1 MVGSLVHWF
10 GRQDAWLMQLQARLY
25 TVRRTR
31 VAALGERWSAACAPG
46 ASCRTRP
53 AALSAGCT
61 PPRPQPAPVPA
72 AAAGGGAR
80 ARARAHA
87 QVCVAA
93 HDGLRVR
100 TWDLELAKGARGRPG
115 EEAVA
120 AALALRALA
129 AACGVPADVREAAP
143 LGLLPVAAGADA
155 GAERVQA
162 RLPPLRPPSA
172 AGSRAARGLCR
183 GRGPLC

>member
-1 MVGSLVHWF
+1 MF
-10 GRQDAWLMQLQARLY
+10 
-25 TVRRTR
+25 
-31 VAALGERWSAACAPG
+31 E
-46 ASCRTRP
+46 
-53 AALSAGCT
+53 
-61 PPRPQPAPVPA
+61 PVT
-72 AAAGGGAR
+72 GAR
-80 ARARAHA
+80 AGRRRGAPASARPAGLRAGRGPPLQTPAAGACARGPRLSRPRAGARA

-100 TWDLELAKGARGRPG
+100 TWALDLAKGARDRAG

-143 LGLLPVAAGADA
+143 LGLLPGAAGADA

-162 RLPPLRPPSA
+162 RLPGFCMWFLQ
-172 AGSRAARGLCR
+172 GLCGVCAALR
-183 GRGPLC
+183 LR

>member
-1 MVGSLVHWF
+1 M
-10 GRQDAWLMQLQARLY
+10 
-25 TVRRTR
+25 
-31 VAALGERWSAACAPG
+31 
-46 ASCRTRP
+46 
-53 AALSAGCT
+53 
-61 PPRPQPAPVPA
+61 
-72 AAAGGGAR
+72 
-80 ARARAHA
+80 
-87 QVCVAA
+87 CVAA

-143 LGLLPVAAGADA
+143 LGLLPEAAGADA

-162 RLPPLRPPSA
+162 RLPPPRPPRA
-172 AGSRAARGLCR
+172 AGSRAARRLCR